1 MKKPFIELHQ
11 ILEAINARD
20 VRPAINWAKTK
31 RAELEAIG
39 STIEFQFHKLQ
50 FSNYLRNGQAQEA
63 LLYARQHFGHFAT
76 KEMKEI
82 QMLMGSLVYCGQLE
96 FSPYANLVSGMAD
109 IDLKAQFA
117 RDYCRL
123 LGLPQDSAL
132 YTCVTAGTLAIPTLL
147 KAATL
152 MKDKPDWNTG
162 EQLPVEIE
170 LQIDPTNPNAAAHN
184 VYHSIFSCPVSKEQ
198 STPTNPPVRLP
209 CGHAICKQSMERLL
223 RQNTRRY
230 KCPYCPSEGT
240 AEEATQI
247 YF

>member
-1 MKKPFIELHQ
+1 
-11 ILEAINARD
+11 
-20 VRPAINWAKTK
+20 
-31 RAELEAIG
+31 
-39 STIEFQFHKLQ
+39 
-50 FSNYLRNGQAQEA
+50 
-63 LLYARQHFGHFAT
+63 
-76 KEMKEI
+76 
-82 QMLMGSLVYCGQLE
+82 MLMGSLVYCGQLE

-230 KCPYCPSEGT
+230 N
-240 AEEATQI
+240 TQTPTRRNCESNGNEKVTSSGCIQIQVSVLSKRGNSRRSDTNIFLI
-247 YF
+247 YRYTEV